1 MCPWPAQVSAGQ
13 FLDQQLLFSPGRPTT
28 STTTSRRAKWALITR
43 FPPPAAT
50 RPNFNSNALETIFC
64 RLFFS
69 VLVEVLPLR
78 VRRQKRGTKIN
89 HISLGPGTNPNPPLP
104 PWCGP
109 RFEDVKPKIFGVLRN
124 WISVAVHVRAV
135 SAPSSESGRRR
146 RCRSSKIQFQVPPAA
161 TWPERERERGP
172 KRDKLRDDGEF
183 FFCFEGFLV
192 DRHHCAVMTML
203 GLGRGHVHDHPSAD
217 LQCVPKFGSGLPQE
231 YWNWGYAILA
241 FEVTA

>member
-1 MCPWPAQVSAGQ
+1 MCPWPPQVSAGQ

-104 PWCGP
+104 PWC
-109 RFEDVKPKIFGVLRN
+109 RTWFEDVKPKNLWCFTKLNFCRCPLSCRVRSKF
-124 WISVAVHVRAV
+124 WIWSPSPLSV
-135 SAPSSESGRRR
+135 
-146 RCRSSKIQFQVPPAA
+146 IQDPVPGP
-161 TWPERERERGP
+161 PGGDMDRERERGP

-183 FFCFEGFLV
+183 FFVWKDFWLIV
-192 DRHHCAVMTML
+192 IIAR
-203 GLGRGHVHDHPSAD
+203 
-217 LQCVPKFGSGLPQE
+217 
-231 YWNWGYAILA
+231 
-241 FEVTA
+241 